1 MKVNSIST
9 QGRSATGVKLMSVE
23 NDSTVAAIAP
33 VIQDEDT
40 VETEN

>member
-23 NDSTVAAIAP
+23 NDSTVTASAP